1 MVQHQRTQSD
11 TFCLQKMTSP
21 ETWKALEL
29 TINEKDYVAT
39 YSLNTDRLTFRL
51 WNGQPNFP
59 ITKLPK
65 LFEAV
70 GFEDFCEDL
79 GLFDINKMVYS
90 DELQTWVEEDQKLVM
105 YDFIQEEKWLEDAI
119 LQFIEQPEYA
129 KYFQ

>member
-1 MVQHQRTQSD
+1 
-11 TFCLQKMTSP
+11 MTSP

-39 YSLNTDRLTFRL
+39 YSLNTDKVTFRL

-59 ITKLPK
+59 IAKLPK
-65 LFEAV
+65 LFEAD
-70 GFEDFCEDL
+70 GLEDFCNEL

-90 DELQTWVEEDQKLVM
+90 AELETWIEEDCKLTM
-105 YDFIQEEKWLEDAI
+105 FDFIQEDKWLEDAI
-119 LQFIEQPEYA
+119 LKFIEQPEYA